1 MLSIKRLTAR
11 GSLIVGLLVLFGC
24 HPVVP
29 DILLE
34 NVPAIDTMDKEQLLA
49 LQQETVAQQHK
60 KEINAIRLD
69 ALKETALAL
78 AAQGALSKRSQEIDN
93 MLEKNR
99 QYLDQI
105 FNFQALVLDNDVLP
119 PVIVEGRQTL
129 NLPDDET
136 IRIADQTYRIIA
148 PARFMTAAPNWRNY
162 LWLNYSK
169 PEAPDATLLP
179 RTNQPEELKTWK
191 KYINE
196 GWDHG
201 ADQANGIFAENLA
214 RLKRDYQG
222 MALYRKLLNQKMV
235 SAPVVAK
242 TELGVTGG
250 GKELNIND
258 QFKRIT
264 EQSGLNPNS
273 EEWAPAVAQ
282 PFTGVHN
289 SGSKAG
295 KRLIKKPDITPTMK
309 STKP

>member
-1 MLSIKRLTAR
+1 MLSIKRLTVK
-11 GSLIVGLLVLFGC
+11 GSLIVGLLVLLGC
-24 HPVVP
+24 QPVP
-29 DILLE
+29 PNTFSE
-34 NVPAIDTMDKEQLLA
+34 NSLAIDTMDKGQLLG
-49 LQQETVAQQHK
+49 LQQEAFTQHGK
-60 KEINAIRLD
+60 KEVNAIRLD

-78 AAQGALSKRSQEIDN
+78 SAQGALSKRSQEIDT

-105 FNFQALVLDNDVLP
+105 FNFQALVLDHDVLP
-119 PVIVEGRQTL
+119 PVIVEGRQIL

-136 IRIADQTYRIIA
+136 IRIADQTYRIIV
-148 PARFMTAAPNWRNY
+148 PARFITAAPNWRNY

-169 PEAPDATLLP
+169 PEAPDTTLLP
-179 RTNQPEELKTWK
+179 RSNQPEELKIWK
-191 KYINE
+191 KHINE
-196 GWDHG
+196 GWNHG
-201 ADQANGIFAENLA
+201 AEQANGIFAENLA

-250 GKELNIND
+250 GIELNIND

-273 EEWAPAVAQ
+273 DEWAPAVAQ
-282 PFTGVHN
+282 PFTGVHGN
-289 SGSKAG
+289 ASNTSKRPG
-295 KRLIKKPDITPTMK
+295 KKPTITPTMH
-309 STKP
+309 SITP